1 MNTGT
6 VLFFSTERAWRKPG
20 RVSRNVCC
28 YVPQDPLF
36 CGLVVLLKLQSQVI
50 SKPLSFTSAQ
60 IGRGCPSNLTLR
72 RPCTFHVA
80 KADIQLEDTMQT
92 SPNTRKHSLR
102 AGPPAWVRVWGQ
114 TEHVPYS
121 LRRRERNH
129 VLEKKTEVVTR
140 SPSPAVFIPSLSPP
154 GWQPVLYR
162 PLSSA
167 APDGVSHNAE
177 PNDAE
182 MLNQTSPGCCSS
194 WLALPL
200 HWVPSPAV
208 PSITPGVGFIF
219 RTTCVAGDALTCC
232 ELIFWYLAGRIYTR
246 QQGLNAPCMWK
257 IMNIPSHDPK
267 PWFWSF
273 FQDRKSVV

>member
-1 MNTGT
+1 MVWLSPITSVMNTGT
-6 VLFFSTERAWRKPG
+6 VLFFSTERAWREPG

-60 IGRGCPSNLTLR
+60 IGQGCPSNLTLR
-72 RPCTFHVA
+72 RPCAFHVA

-92 SPNTRKHSLR
+92 SPNIRKHSLR

-114 TEHVPYS
+114 TEHVPFS
-121 LRRRERNH
+121 LRRRERSH
-129 VLEKKTEVVTR
+129 VLKKKTEVVTC

-182 MLNQTSPGCCSS
+182 MLNQTSQDAVLPGWLSLYAESPVSLQEWVSFSGPHVLPEMLWPVVSS
-194 WLALPL
+194 SDIWQEESTHVSEAWM
-200 HWVPSPAV
+200 HRV
-208 PSITPGVGFIF
+208 
-219 RTTCVAGDALTCC
+219 C
-232 ELIFWYLAGRIYTR
+232 ER
-246 QQGLNAPCMWK
+246 
-257 IMNIPSHDPK
+257 
-267 PWFWSF
+267 
-273 FQDRKSVV
+273 